1 MRNLLG
7 LEKKG
12 VEGDETLRAA
22 FGLLGRL
29 AGHFPDA
36 QDVEVLITA
45 AAPSDNPQTTGPLP
59 TSTGKQDKTDGAQ
72 QVRGD
77 RRWGLCLCV
86 CVEASNLK
94 SFEGGWP
101 GWEGH

>member
-1 MRNLLG
+1 VRTLLG

-45 AAPSDNPQTTGPLP
+45 AAPSDNPQTSGALP

-72 QVRGD
+72 QVSGD
-77 RRWGLCLCV
+77 
-86 CVEASNLK
+86 
-94 SFEGGWP
+94 P
-101 GWEGH
+101 GWAVSV